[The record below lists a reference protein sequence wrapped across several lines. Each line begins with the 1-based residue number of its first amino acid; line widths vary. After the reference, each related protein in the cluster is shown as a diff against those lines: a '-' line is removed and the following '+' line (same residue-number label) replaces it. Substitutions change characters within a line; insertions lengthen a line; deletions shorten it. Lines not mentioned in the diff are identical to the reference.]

1 MKYVVT
7 GGAGFIGSNLVDKL
21 LSEDHQVIILDNLS
35 TGNIDNLSKQ
45 ASESFIYKNIAMALP
60 QELNRI
66 CEDADGIFHMAAIP
80 SVQFS
85 VEKPVSTI
93 NANLIST
100 VKMLEVA
107 KKHSIKFVYSGSSSC
122 YGDAN
127 KSPTNENETIKP
139 LSPYALNKY
148 QGEEYC
154 KLYSNIYNINTICL
168 RYFNVYGCR
177 MTSTGAYR
185 SVLSVFLQAY
195 YDKKPFNIINDG
207 RQTRDFIHVSDV
219 ARANI
224 CAMNTDIKA
233 EMPFNIGSGENYSVN
248 DIADM
253 FGTEKIY
260 GEKRTEPKNSLANIS
275 RAKLLLKWKPVIK
288 LTEWIK
294 EQL

>member
-45 ASESFIYKNIAMALP
+45 ARESFINKDIAMALP

-93 NANLIST
+93 NANLIAT

-177 MTSTGAYR
+177 MTCTGAYR
-185 SVLSVFLQAY
+185 SVLSLFLQAY

-207 RQTRDFIHVSDV
+207 TQTRDFIHVSDV

-253 FGTEKIY
+253 FGAEKIY

>member
-45 ASESFIYKNIAMALP
+45 ASESFIHKDIAMALP

-177 MTSTGAYR
+177 MTYTGAYR

-207 RQTRDFIHVSDV
+207 TQTRDFIHVSDV

-253 FGTEKIY
+253 FGAEKIY

>member
-21 LSEDHQVIILDNLS
+21 LSEDHQVIILDNLA

-45 ASESFIYKNIAMALP
+45 ASESFIHKDIAMALP

-177 MTSTGAYR
+177 MTYTGAYR

-207 RQTRDFIHVSDV
+207 TQTRDFIHVSDV

-253 FGTEKIY
+253 FGAEKIY

>member
-45 ASESFIYKNIAMALP
+45 SRESFIYKDIAMALP

-66 CEDADGIFHMAAIP
+66 CEDVDGIFHMAAIP

-154 KLYSNIYNINTICL
+154 KLYSDIYNINTICL

-177 MTSTGAYR
+177 MTCTGAYR

-207 RQTRDFIHVSDV
+207 TQTRDFIHVSDV
-219 ARANI
+219 AGANI

-253 FGTEKIY
+253 FGAEKIY

>member
-21 LSEDHQVIILDNLS
+21 LSEDHQLIILDNLS

-45 ASESFIYKNIAMALP
+45 ARESFIHKDIAMALP

-177 MTSTGAYR
+177 MTCTGAYR

-207 RQTRDFIHVSDV
+207 TQTRDFIHVSDV

-253 FGTEKIY
+253 FGAEKIY